1 LKPTDPVTMLGASA
15 LLFAVA
21 LLASF
26 IPAWRATRIDP
37 VVALRQR

>member
-1 LKPTDPVTMLGASA
+1 MSPLDPVTLTSASA

-21 LLASF
+21 IAAAF
-26 IPAWRATRIDP
+26 VPAWRATRIDP